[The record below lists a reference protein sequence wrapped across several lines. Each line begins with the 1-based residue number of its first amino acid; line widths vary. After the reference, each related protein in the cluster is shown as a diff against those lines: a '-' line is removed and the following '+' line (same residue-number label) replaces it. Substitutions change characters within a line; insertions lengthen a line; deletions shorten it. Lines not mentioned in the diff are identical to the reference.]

1 MTVETPAQTKG
12 PPPLFGTNLGLLVF
26 VVIGGPVA
34 WYLQLTVNYGL
45 VSHPCFP
52 HFEPQQTYLPGW
64 AWVGPVI
71 LVFNLLAIV
80 AALAAALLALRLW
93 RQTRAAYP
101 PVYNQLLPP
110 AAGRT
115 RFLSVCGILTGFGSV
130 AATVFDLIALF
141 AVPPCLG

>member
-1 MTVETPAQTKG
+1 MTVESNPAAHD
-12 PPPLFGTNLGLLVF
+12 PPQLFGTNLGFLVF
-26 VVIGGPVA
+26 IVIGGPVA

-52 HFEPQQTYLPGW
+52 HFEPQQGYLPGW

-71 LVFNLLAIV
+71 LVFNLLAIL
-80 AALAAALLALRLW
+80 AALACGLLALRLW
-93 RQTRAAYP
+93 RATSEAYP

-115 RFLSVCGILTGFGSV
+115 RFLAVCGILTGFGAV